1 MSDYKYDADARYQK
15 SDEWARLEDG
25 VVVVG
30 ISDYAQHQLSD
41 VVFVELPEVGQVV
54 AQGEDCAVVESVKA
68 AADVVSPVSGEVV
81 DINEALEDTPEMVN
95 DDAFGAAWF
104 FKVAPSDVSEL
115 DFLMDAEAYAA
126 YNETRE
132 DH

>member
-30 ISDYAQHQLSD
+30 ISDYAQSQLSD
-41 VVFVELPEVGQVV
+41 IVFVELPEVGQEV
-54 AQGEDCAVVESVKA
+54 AQGEECAVVESVKA

-81 DINEALEDTPEMVN
+81 EINEALEDTPEMVN
-95 DDAFGAAWF
+95 ADAFGAAWF
-104 FKVAPSDVSEL
+104 FKVKPADVSEL
-115 DFLMDAEAYAA
+115 DALMDAEAYAA